1 MEENVTT
8 DGHTS
13 LWTEGRTC
21 HSLVRQSNFLEQDGS
36 SSSLHICP
44 SVPLL
49 SNPRITNSRKLE
61 KAPKYG
67 GPVRTHVFLVGVCG
81 GLKDKRVD
89 KKGRRKGWWRQ
100 RCYVTPTGSALNFFG
115 LPTYSQAGL
124 GHKGLREW
132 AEGGWGKVEKKEG
145 KFCDILIRES
155 REWAGD
161 LETLNSSCLLKSR
174 TLFFSFY
181 SVPQPL
187 VHLFLFFFSLFLM
200 FLLQFVLI
208 LASFVV
214 YHHHHHHHQCHYH
227 HPHHHSR
234 QTEAA

>member
-1 MEENVTT
+1 M
-8 DGHTS
+8 
-13 LWTEGRTC
+13 
-21 HSLVRQSNFLEQDGS
+21 
-36 SSSLHICP
+36 
-44 SVPLL
+44 
-49 SNPRITNSRKLE
+49 E

-155 REWAGD
+155 RERAGD